1 MISVDYSF
9 ILQIV
14 NFLFLI
20 WILNMVLYKPIR
32 NIIGKRKEKV
42 DGLEQSIETFAKGA
56 KEKDEAFLS
65 GVKEARLK
73 GMNEK
78 DLLLAA
84 GADEEKRIIQ
94 KINQKARD
102 EIGALRDKIAK
113 DAENI
118 RQSLENEVDSF
129 ADTIARKILG
139 RTV

>member
-1 MISVDYSF
+1 MHE
-9 ILQIV
+9 
-14 NFLFLI
+14 
-20 WILNMVLYKPIR
+20 R
-32 NIIGKRKEKV
+32 
-42 DGLEQSIETFAKGA
+42 
-56 KEKDEAFLS
+56 
-65 GVKEARLK
+65 
-73 GMNEK
+73 
-78 DLLLAA
+78 DLLLDA